1 MQLEK
6 LPAYSTDLINILDTE
21 IPVRL
26 PSITDH
32 ERLIWFNIGRRS
44 VIDMLIELKRQAEES
59 ALIGDNDVRTL

>member
-26 PSITDH
+26 PSITDP
-32 ERLIWFNIGRRS
+32 ERLIWYNIGRRS